1 MKSVASGPGKS
12 RLKPTSRTQRYG
24 GKSVEF
30 LYDWNG
36 QLLLLTGRFV
46 ARARVSDGGEHVDLH
61 YTGRLDP
68 HDQPA
73 TDYIFRLSS
82 AHLRSTVRAIR
93 PGAKADFVM
102 EKPLLACDCITR
114 ASEFRALSGAFTA

>member
-1 MKSVASGPGKS
+1 MKSVASGPEKS

-30 LYDWNG
+30 LYDWNE

-46 ARARVSDGGEHVDLH
+46 ARARGSDGGEHLDLH

-82 AHLRSTVRAIR
+82 AHLRSTVRAAR